1 VLMNDL
7 FLKKHIRRFFE
18 DGRVKEL
25 DDDIVQESRILIR
38 LDERDFI
45 HAVCTLSQ
53 IEEFV
58 IGFLKTRGLID
69 HVQDLASLE
78 ITGSMISVTRSSRFQ
93 GFFPDLDVLETTGT
107 RNIGPERFA
116 RDKGVPLSGFRVASG
131 IILKGMEN
139 LSRMP
144 LYTGSGGTHCAI
156 LFSQEG
162 DPLVAAEDI
171 GRHNAVDKV
180 IGGGMKKNLNFSSCW
195 LAVSGRLPSDM
206 VMKPLLLGVPL
217 IASVSAPT
225 SEGVLL
231 GERSGLTVVGFVRGG
246 RLNCYSHPER
256 IIPN

>member
-1 VLMNDL
+1 MNDF
-7 FLKKHIRRFFE
+7 FLNKRIQRFFD
-18 DGRVKEL
+18 DGRVEEI
-25 DDDIVQESRILIR
+25 DDPIVQESRLLIR
-38 LDERDFI
+38 LDDRDFI
-45 HAVCTLSQ
+45 DAVCTPCQL
-53 IEEFV
+53 EELV

-69 HVQDLASLE
+69 NLEDIASLHLSGM
-78 ITGSMISVTRSSRFQ
+78 TASVTRASRLY
-93 GFFPDLDVLETTGT
+93 GFSPDLDVLETTGT

-116 RDKGVPLSGFRVASG
+116 RSKGVPSSGFRVASG
-131 IILKGMEN
+131 ILMKGIET

-144 LYTGSGGTHCAI
+144 LYTRSGGTHCAV

-180 IGGGMKKNLNFSSCW
+180 IGGGMKKGLDFTSCW
-195 LAVSGRLPSDM
+195 LAVSGRLPADM
-206 VMKPLLLGVPL
+206 VLKPLLAGIPL

-246 RLNCYSHPER
+246 RLNCYTHPER
-256 IIPN
+256 IIQG